1 MDLYPSKEHQIK
13 FIKVYLETDDEMKI
27 EEMLKEVSAGFA
39 VNIKNLLIFFIKV
52 MQFIL
57 GNLGYISTSKFKN

>member
-39 VNIKNLLIFFIKV
+39 VNIKNL
-52 MQFIL
+52 
-57 GNLGYISTSKFKN
+57 